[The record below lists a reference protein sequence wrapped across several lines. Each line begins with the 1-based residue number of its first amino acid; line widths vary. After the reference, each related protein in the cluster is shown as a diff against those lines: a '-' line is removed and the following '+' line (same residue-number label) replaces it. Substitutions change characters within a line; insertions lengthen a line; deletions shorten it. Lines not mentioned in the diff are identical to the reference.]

1 MKLCILDNDHL
12 DAAAQGRWHSYG
24 RMTERLLRA
33 AGFAGEIDIHVARD
47 GQYPTDWSPYH
58 AVVLT
63 GSRSDAFGD
72 EPWVQTLRDHIHA
85 RLAAGQKL
93 VGICFG
99 HQLIAHC
106 LGAPVGR
113 APQGWGVGR
122 TRYEWLGPAGVA
134 PQSGEIT
141 LLASHQDQVLALP
154 QGATLLARNDHCPIA
169 AYALRDQVLCV
180 QPHPEFDADYSAY
193 LLESRRDRYGEAL
206 TQQRLSEL
214 RPDHD
219 GLAYARFVLD
229 FLGAGTDSPH

>member
-12 DAAAQGRWHSYG
+12 DAAAAPRWHSYG
-24 RMTERLLRA
+24 RMTEQLLRA
-33 AGFAGEIDIHVARD
+33 ADFAGEVDIFVARD
-47 GQYPTDWSPYH
+47 GHYPADWSAYD

-72 EPWVQTLRDHIHA
+72 DDWVQTLRAHVQQ
-85 RLAAGQKL
+85 RLAAQQKL

-122 TRYEWLGPAGVA
+122 NTYEWLGPAGVA
-134 PQSGEIT
+134 NAQGQIN

-154 QGATLLARNDHCPIA
+154 EGATLLARNDHCPVA
-169 AYALRDQVLCV
+169 AYAVGDQVLCV
-180 QPHPEFDADYSAY
+180 QPHPEFDADYSGY
-193 LLESRRDRYGEAL
+193 LLDTRRERFGEDLYQRAKAAL
-206 TQQRLSEL
+206 QPE
-214 RPDHD
+214 HD
-219 GLAYARFVLD
+219 GLAYARFVLR
-229 FLGAGTDSPH
+229 FLGA